1 MGTNGIGKSTAL
13 QVLGNKLRPNLGHFD
28 HEVSWQEI
36 LKHYRGSEL
45 QGFFTRMLEDKL
57 KASMKPQYVDN
68 ISKFVKGTIR
78 EIVSSKD
85 QLGISKVLFSFRD

>member
-1 MGTNGIGKSTAL
+1 
-13 QVLGNKLRPNLGHFD
+13 
-28 HEVSWQEI
+28 
-36 LKHYRGSEL
+36 
-45 QGFFTRMLEDKL
+45 MLEDKL

-85 QLGISKVLFSFRD
+85 QLGISKVL